1 MPESYFTPR
10 SKGKKYLNIFLDSFF
25 SLGHYFLDNE
35 VFFVCLCA
43 GDSEHKP
50 YICGDADCATFNLD
64 GSEDYLILAC
74 DGFYDTVNPDEA
86 VRVVSDHLQEN
97 SGDTSMVAHKLVAS
111 ARDAGSSDNI
121 SVIVVFLRD
130 PRLPP
135 PSDEPEEQRQEDP
148 VEDAGEEEEE
158 EEVEPLQSELVCQ
171 DGGAENGGKNR
182 GGWPLQQCSAPA
194 DLAYEDRM
202 DSFTDRTSLSI
213 TGPDMRAETGC
224 FRLPA
229 SSGLP
234 PMRTVTPDL
243 IHPYSGGGAAW
254 RPYQED
260 GLSGYRQKPQPKSTV
275 PSYTQTTSDG
285 QLLEVAA
292 LFPQEGRRKRRLE
305 VMPLRRESKSL
316 IRRARERHG
325 PLSCFPSVPYPLRSP
340 ERKPG
345 IAFPHVTHSK
355 RV

>member
-1 MPESYFTPR
+1 MT
-10 SKGKKYLNIFLDSFF
+10 
-25 SLGHYFLDNE
+25 
-35 VFFVCLCA
+35 VCVCA

-50 YICGDADCATFNLD
+50 YICGDADCTAFNLD

-97 SGDTSMVAHKLVAS
+97 NGDTSMVAHKLVAS

-121 SVIVVFLRD
+121 TVIVVFLRD

-135 PSDEPEEQRQEDP
+135 PSDEPEEQQEEEP
-148 VEDAGEEEEE
+148 VEDAGEEED
-158 EEVEPLQSELVCQ
+158 EEVEALQSELVCQ

-243 IHPYSGGGAAW
+243 IPPYGGAGAAW

-260 GLSGYRQKPQPKSTV
+260 GPTGYRQKPQPKPTV

-305 VMPLRRESKSL
+305 VMPLRRESQSL
-316 IRRARERHG
+316 IRRARESHG

>member
-1 MPESYFTPR
+1 MNSWIFVIFTLLIYFE
-10 SKGKKYLNIFLDSFF
+10 F
-25 SLGHYFLDNE
+25 SL
-35 VFFVCLCA
+35 VCT

-50 YICGDADCATFNLD
+50 YICGDADSATFNLD

-74 DGFYDTVNPDEA
+74 DGFYDTMNPEEA

-97 SGDTSMVAHKLVAS
+97 NGDTAMVAHKLVAS

-121 SVIVVFLRD
+121 TVIVVFLRD

-135 PSDEPEEQRQEDP
+135 PSDEPEEEQEEEL

-158 EEVEPLQSELVCQ
+158 VDSLQSELVCQ

-213 TGPDMRAETGC
+213 MGPDLRAETGC

-229 SSGLP
+229 SSSLP
-234 PMRTVTPDL
+234 PTRTVMPDL
-243 IHPYSGGGAAW
+243 IPPYRGAGAAW

-260 GLSGYRQKPQPKSTV
+260 GPFGYRQKPQPKPRV
-275 PSYTQTTSDG
+275 PSYMQTTSDG

-305 VMPLRRESKSL
+305 VIPLRRESQRR
-316 IRRARERHG
+316 IQRARESHD
-325 PLSCFPSVPYPLRSP
+325 PLSCFTSVPYPLRSP

-345 IAFPHVTHSK
+345 IAFPHVTHGK